1 MAQMKASQQQFAS
14 KNAKDLSMMDTKD
27 EMEEESGASG
37 PGKRTHQQLVA
48 VGSNRSTPSRYVK
61 AFPISTFPTFQ
72 PLNQSNVW
80 KSLLPHLTY
89 AVFVL
94 FVPGHLQ

>member
-37 PGKRTHQQLVA
+37 PGKRTHQQVVA

-61 AFPISTFPTFQ
+61 AFPIPAGNNHSHH
-72 PLNQSNVW
+72 SV
-80 KSLLPHLTY
+80 
-89 AVFVL
+89 
-94 FVPGHLQ
+94 